1 MRQRKDNNAASSSK
15 KTTSYR
21 QSKLAFLSQQK
32 EQAVNTPSS
41 PRRRAVGKPK
51 RYLNEDFVNEFPQP
65 NKRRRQEPAED
76 TSNAIE
82 SLDHSASVDVV
93 IDSSLPDNIASSVF
107 ENVASQ
113 NFVLNTVV
121 STVGTSVT
129 LPQSSLN
136 SSSMPDNTIN
146 ISLPVVGNEILDGQ
160 GIPLAGVSVVEV
172 SGFFGSNLKLMSKV
186 EETLMHCQGFRKMV

>member
-172 SGFFGSNLKLMSKV
+172 
-186 EETLMHCQGFRKMV
+186 